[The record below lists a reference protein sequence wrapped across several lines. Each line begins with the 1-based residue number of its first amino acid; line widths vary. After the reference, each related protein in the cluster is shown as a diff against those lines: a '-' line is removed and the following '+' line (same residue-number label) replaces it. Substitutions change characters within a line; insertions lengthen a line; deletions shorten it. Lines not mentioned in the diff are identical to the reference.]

1 MKNVF
6 NFENE
11 KIEVGGWHPCFGTH
25 TLARMMAALNEA
37 EEEAVDS
44 YLMTTCYPFT
54 KERAII
60 AIDKVLSGPNPV
72 KGMYVTAIA
81 KAISD
86 AYDAMP
92 NPRALL
98 TAEEEDAVIGYLGWL
113 EGGLPCGDE
122 IVPLIKPDE
131 NELLLAG
138 QALEKIF
145 ADWY

>member
-1 MKNVF
+1 MKNAF
-6 NFENE
+6 NFENA

-44 YLMTTCYPFT
+44 YMMTTCYPFT

-60 AIDKVLSGPNPV
+60 VIDKVLSGPKPV

-86 AYDAMP
+86 AYDALP
-92 NPRALL
+92 NPSALL

-122 IVPLIKPDE
+122 IVPLVKPDE
-131 NELLLAG
+131 KELLLAG

>member
-1 MKNVF
+1 MKNIF
-6 NFENE
+6 DFENA
-11 KIEVGGWHPCFGTH
+11 KIEVSGGSPCFGPH
-25 TLARMMAALNEA
+25 TLARMMAALNNA

-54 KERAII
+54 KERAMTTIYKI
-60 AIDKVLSGPNPV
+60 LSGTKPV
-72 KGMYVTAIA
+72 SGMYVQAIA

-86 AYDAMP
+86 AYDALP
-92 NPRALL
+92 KPEAVL

-131 NELLLAG
+131 KELLLAG

>member
-6 NFENE
+6 DLETA

-25 TLARMMAALNEA
+25 TLARMMAALNSA

-44 YLMTTCYPFT
+44 YMMTTCYPFT

-60 AIDKVLSGPNPV
+60 AIDKVLSGPKPV

-86 AYDAMP
+86 AYDALP
-92 NPRALL
+92 NPSALL
-98 TAEEEDAVIGYLGWL
+98 TAEEEDAVVGYLGWL

-122 IVPLIKPDE
+122 IVPLVLPDE
-131 NELLLAG
+131 KELLLAG
-138 QALEKIF
+138 QALEKLF

>member
-6 NFENE
+6 YFETA
-11 KIEVGGWHPCFGTH
+11 KIEAGGGSPCFGPH
-25 TLARMMAALNEA
+25 TIARMMAALNEA

-60 AIDKVLSGPNPV
+60 AIDKVLSGPKPANSI
-72 KGMYVTAIA
+72 YVQAIA

-86 AYDAMP
+86 AYDALP
-92 NPRALL
+92 NPSTLL

-113 EGGLPCGDE
+113 EGGLPCGNE
-122 IVPLIKPDE
+122 IVPLVRPDE

-138 QALEKIF
+138 QALEKMF

>member
-1 MKNVF
+1 MKQVF
-6 NFENE
+6 DCENA

-25 TLARMMAALNEA
+25 TLARMMAAMSEA

-44 YLMTTCYPFT
+44 YMLTTCYPFD
-54 KERAII
+54 KDRALTTIYEI
-60 AIDKVLSGPNPV
+60 LSGPKPANSV
-72 KGMYVTAIA
+72 YVRAIA

-86 AYDAMP
+86 AYDALP
-92 NPRALL
+92 NPSTLL
-98 TAEEEDAVIGYLGWL
+98 TTEEEDAVIGYLGWL